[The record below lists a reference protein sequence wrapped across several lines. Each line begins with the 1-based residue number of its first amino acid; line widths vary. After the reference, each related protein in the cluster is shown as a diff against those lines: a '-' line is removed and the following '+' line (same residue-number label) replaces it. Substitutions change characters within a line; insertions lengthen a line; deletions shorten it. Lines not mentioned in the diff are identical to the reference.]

1 MTIVLDAS
9 AAIEIILKREKSTDL
24 RKKVEISE
32 KVITSDLYKIEI
44 ANVLWKYCKADLLV
58 KNDANKILFL
68 AENLIDEFIDI
79 SENNNESLNEAI
91 RLNHSTYDMLYFTL
105 ARRTGATLMTLDS
118 RLNSLAKKEGIDIV
132 EV

>member
-1 MTIVLDAS
+1 
-9 AAIEIILKREKSTDL
+9 
-24 RKKVEISE
+24 
-32 KVITSDLYKIEI
+32 
-44 ANVLWKYCKADLLV
+44 LWKYCKADLLV